1 MTNNLSLYFHIPFCI
16 KKCDYCAFYSL
27 ANQSEEV
34 KQEYFEALLR
44 QIEFL
49 DTNKHI
55 KTVYFGGGT
64 PPILGIERLCALI
77 KAVKEKF
84 VLTDNCEITVEI
96 NPKTVDLGALRALK
110 AAGANRLS
118 VGIQS
123 SCDRILSL
131 IGRIHT
137 FENAKKCI
145 ADARSCGFKNISADI
160 IFALPEQN
168 EEEFKKSVTDIIATG
183 VDHISAY
190 SLQIE
195 EGTPLYLKRNVLH
208 FPDEDK
214 EEAQY
219 SFLCD
224 ILKENG
230 FSHYEI
236 SSFAK
241 DGFESRHNL
250 NYWACGEYFGFGAGA
265 HSFYNGKRF
274 SAVANVNEFI
284 EKSYIS
290 LFAPTDY
297 EQAEILSHKEL
308 DEERIMLG
316 LRTSKGALIPKE
328 AEEEAKRI
336 ATLGY
341 GDFENGILT
350 LNSKGFRVSN
360 SIIAKILI

>member
-1 MTNNLSLYFHIPFCI
+1 M
-16 KKCDYCAFYSL
+16 
-27 ANQSEEV
+27 
-34 KQEYFEALLR
+34 
-44 QIEFL
+44 
-49 DTNKHI
+49 DT
-55 KTVYFGGGT
+55 
-64 PPILGIERLCALI
+64 
-77 KAVKEKF
+77 
-84 VLTDNCEITVEI
+84 
-96 NPKTVDLGALRALK
+96 
-110 AAGANRLS
+110 
-118 VGIQS
+118 
-123 SCDRILSL
+123 
-131 IGRIHT
+131 
-137 FENAKKCI
+137 
-145 ADARSCGFKNISADI
+145 
-160 IFALPEQN
+160 EQ
-168 EEEFKKSVTDIIATG
+168 
-183 VDHISAY
+183 
-190 SLQIE
+190 
-195 EGTPLYLKRNVLH
+195 PLYLKRNVLH

-219 SFLCD
+219 GFLCD

-274 SAVANVNEFI
+274 SAVANVNEFT

-297 EQAEILSHKEL
+297 EQAEILSQKEL

-360 SIIAKILI
+360 SIIAEILI